1 MSNKTKKDIENK
13 KIEKMAANRK
23 DGVLDK
29 ILADVSK
36 KSAAQQILIGALSGW

>member
-13 KIEKMAANRK
+13 KIEKMAARRN